1 MCIHCTS
8 VVAQVGIYHR
18 KVEVHYEILVVVGRW
33 VLAYIQVAI
42 KSLKL
47 VSCINVIVVM

>member
-1 MCIHCTS
+1 MLVKARVKPCTNYHC
-8 VVAQVGIYHR
+8 
-18 KVEVHYEILVVVGRW
+18 KVEVHDEILVAVGRW

-47 VSCINVIVVM
+47 VSCIDVVVVV